1 MQPMV
6 GGPWP
11 TIVIEVGSSQSISS
25 LLSIRDRALSYLTQI
40 NVVIL
45 VSYNRDTTRQADT
58 WWIHIAARD
67 IFAPQPP
74 PGAAIA
80 YPNCSVLY
88 DLPKGVNN
96 RYPRVEIPL
105 AGDPIWSI
113 PAWLF
118 YWPEPVPVYNPP
130 LPVSMSWLYDW
141 ALGMCREVF
150 TLQ

>member
-1 MQPMV
+1 MQPII

-11 TIVIEVGSSQSISS
+11 TIVIEVDSSQHISS

-45 VSYNRDTTRQADT
+45 VSYNRNTTRQADS

-74 PGAAIA
+74 PGATIA

-88 DLPKGVNN
+88 DLPKGANN
-96 RYPRVEIPL
+96 RYPGVDIPL
-105 AGDPIWSI
+105 VGNPIWSI
-113 PAWLF
+113 PIWLF

-130 LPVSMSWLYDW
+130 LPGTFDISLERI
-141 ALGMCREVF
+141 RE
-150 TLQ
+150 TIRRERPD